1 MAGTY
6 DIGDRPRCRAE
17 FKLNNI
23 LADPTSIIFKYK
35 NPNGTVTILTY
46 GVDSA
51 LVRESTGIYYVD
63 IDVDLSGQW
72 FYRFEGSGTVK
83 AASESKFTV
92 RISGI

>member
-1 MAGTY
+1 MT
-6 DIGDRPRCRAE
+6 
-17 FKLNNI
+17 
-23 LADPTSIIFKYK
+23 DPTSVIFKYK
-35 NPNGTVTILTY
+35 NPNGTITVLAY

-63 IDVDLSGQW
+63 LDVDSSGLW